1 MIPTYAS
8 NGEEEILTCLLQAM
22 VRGAFRETLGE
33 LDTRE
38 YRDLRKPKRHRERH
52 WKQVAFLPTADT

>member
-1 MIPTYAS
+1 MKSIALEISDTYLHLQW
-8 NGEEEILTCLLQAM
+8 GKKRCLLQAM

-38 YRDLRKPKRHRERH
+38 YRDLRKPK
-52 WKQVAFLPTADT
+52 AN